1 VYHRNGSRLQGRESS
16 LPLVTWA
23 RFGLW
28 LVLGLAVYFGY
39 SRRHSQLAIAATR
52 A

>member
-1 VYHRNGSRLQGRESS
+1 VYRRNGSRLQGESS

-39 SRRHSQLAIAATR
+39 SRRHSQLAIAATG